1 MAAKK
6 LNVVYVKRVEDRDK
20 KTGEKIVTPAGTKAE
35 LTEAEYKRVQHAVRV
50 IKDEADEK
58 QRPVLAS
65 GSAPDATGG
74 AGDGEDDDT
83 GDGVTGG

>member
-6 LNVVYVKRVEDRDK
+6 TKVVFIKRVEDRDK
-20 KTGEKIVTPAGTKAE
+20 NGEKIVTPAGTKAE

-65 GSAPDATGG
+65 GSAPDATGS

-83 GDGVTGG
+83 GDGATGG